1 MCTGVEGPNGVFTN
15 TRSRSNSRAQE
26 ARSGRDSSKM
36 KKAKD
41 TKKSSKPSFASEV
54 KTDDDEPWVTK
65 GLGPVPILT

>member
-1 MCTGVEGPNGVFTN
+1 
-15 TRSRSNSRAQE
+15 
-26 ARSGRDSSKM
+26 M